1 MRRHGLFGWHTFF
14 VWGRYI
20 LIFSCILIPSF
31 ASKRFRSSRRFIFCT
46 SLLELVLE
54 HALHH
59 LGNSGAIDRREC
71 DYLIE
76 SLRSRDVPLYLA
88 ALMAAFIWSF
98 VKEDVREKSIHAN
111 YDLHLSS
118 NVVAQMN
125 NVLTEMKTKFKLE
138 EERIRQEQDSLKMER
153 ELFRLQMLQM
163 HQQFNENYGLS
174 QHHQSPGPRMPLS
187 LPPPTPN
194 ILAFVSPSPCTPPH
208 IIGRSGGSM
217 MASALTHVQ
226 QMKDGAG
233 ITSEATK
240 KRKHKEDSRESV
252 VYCRTNEVDA
262 TNKSKR
268 SCTGTDG
275 IQAR

>member
-1 MRRHGLFGWHTFF
+1 
-14 VWGRYI
+14 
-20 LIFSCILIPSF
+20 LIFSCILLPSF
-31 ASKRFRSSRRFIFCT
+31 ASKRFRSSRRFVFCT
-46 SLLELVLE
+46 SLLELLLE

-76 SLRSRDVPLYLA
+76 FLRSRDVPLYLA
-88 ALMAAFIWSF
+88 SMAAAFIWSF
-98 VKEDVREKSIHAN
+98 VKDDVRGKSIHAK

-118 NVVAQMN
+118 DVVVQMC
-125 NVLTEMKTKFKLE
+125 NVLSEMKTRFKLD
-138 EERIRQEQDSLKMER
+138 EERIRQEQDSLQMER
-153 ELFRLQMLQM
+153 KQFRLQMLQM
-163 HQQFNENYGLS
+163 HQQFNEKYDLN
-174 QHHQSPGPRMPLS
+174 QHHQSQGPRMSLS
-187 LPPPTPN
+187 LPPPTSN
-194 ILAFVSPSPCTPPH
+194 ALAFVSPSPCTPPRVVE
-208 IIGRSGGSM
+208 RSGGSM

-226 QMKDGAG
+226 QMGDGAEM